1 MWRCVFNHKISNWLF
16 RAVCMAAIM
25 KFSHLL
31 SRLIC
36 FSRYSGP
43 HLDDL
48 CSYKAQIACLQKQ
61 KFLTVL
67 C

>member
-1 MWRCVFNHKISNWLF
+1 M
-16 RAVCMAAIM
+16 AVIM

-43 HLDDL
+43 RLDDL
-48 CSYKAQIACLQKQ
+48 YNYKAQIDCLQKQ
-61 KFLTVL
+61 KFLIVL